1 KVEQI
6 VGSKP
11 RDRRLMVEEA
21 AGLGKHRKRRRRAQL
36 KLERTRENLDR
47 ALDVER
53 EARSRLRPL
62 KRQAEAAERGAKLQA
77 EEDEV
82 RAQMVA
88 AELRGATDK
97 LAVAETSTK
106 GGRTQREELDG
117 RVAEVAKRRA
127 AIEERIAAGDR
138 ERRERGEQLLEARG
152 TLERIWARRDAVT
165 GTMHQLR
172 AGLGERQLRLE
183 ELGDEDDDAG
193 AERIKRLETELV
205 ELQSG
210 GAEAL
215 AAASSKRDAARVE
228 ADKAMRLRAE
238 LAGELAA
245 VEARLAS
252 ALGEDGEDLLAGL
265 IQAAPGLE
273 HALSAALGERL
284 RAQVVGSMQEGAE
297 RLQGAD
303 GAARALLSDAGFE
316 APATEPPV
324 EGATRLLDMVAAEG
338 AAVPVTDRLLANA
351 WLVDDLTSLPDD
363 FAGIAVTYDGDCFDG
378 AVGELRRVPRGAT
391 DPALLARSDREELAL
406 RLEQRSKSEVRA
418 KRELEIAEEEFAEAR
433 TSHDA
438 AQASP
443 EAVRRAQIEAELGVE
458 RRHAEAAQKAH
469 DVRARDRER
478 LERRIE
484 IERGLL
490 PGLERLSGALELVG
504 AQMRERVEA
513 LQEGNSGEE
522 GGDEGIAAQLR
533 ECSEQEFEL
542 QAKLR
547 EAGEALTVAE
557 VEASQLRDRH
567 GEVKAELALIAGRLE
582 RELGPAER
590 ELTEAEREE
599 IDAKLE
605 RIVRRREQ
613 IGPVNPLAESEY
625 GEAREH
631 LDLLSEQRKDLE
643 KALRELQSLIRRT
656 DKEIAAAFEETFE
669 ATAKNFEEMVA
680 ELFPGGSGKLRTV
693 EEAPEVEVKAP
704 VVEGEQPP
712 EPSDDEEE
720 EELDVPEDPHNLGV
734 EIEVTPAGKSARRLS
749 LLSGGEKSLV
759 ALAFVFAVL
768 LARPCPFY
776 ILDEVEAALDDLNLD
791 RFLRVV
797 RRFADRSQFI
807 VVTHQ
812 KRTMDAADALYGI
825 SMGDDGITKV
835 VSRRLPRDELADRES
850 ADGQA
855 AEAEAEAA

>member
-1 KVEQI
+1 
-6 VGSKP
+6 
-11 RDRRLMVEEA
+11 M
-21 AGLGKHRKRRRRAQL
+21 RAEL
-36 KLERTRENLDR
+36 
-47 ALDVER
+47 
-53 EARSRLRPL
+53 
-62 KRQAEAAERGAKLQA
+62 
-77 EEDEV
+77 
-82 RAQMVA
+82 VA

-97 LAVAETSTK
+97 LAIAETSTK

-117 RVAEVAKRRA
+117 RLAEVAKRRA

-138 ERRERGEQLLEARG
+138 ERRERGERLLEARG
-152 TLERIWARRDAVT
+152 ALERIWARRDAVT

-183 ELGDEDDDAG
+183 ELGDEDDGAG

-215 AAASSKRDAARVE
+215 AEASAKRDAARAE

-284 RAQVVGSMQEGAE
+284 RAEVVGSIGEGTE
-297 RLQGAD
+297 RLQKAE
-303 GAARALLSDAGFE
+303 GAARALLSETGRTAQRG
-316 APATEPPV
+316 EPPA
-324 EGATRLLDMVAAEG
+324 EGARPLLDMVAAEG
-338 AAVPVTDRLLANA
+338 AAVPVTDRLLADA
-351 WLVDDLTSLPDD
+351 WLVDDLTALPED

-378 AVGELRRVPRGAT
+378 AAGELRRVPRGAT

-406 RLEQRSKSEVRA
+406 RLEQRTKSEVRA

-458 RRHAEAAQKAH
+458 RRHAEAAQKARE
-469 DVRARDRER
+469 VRARDRER

-490 PGLERLSGALELVG
+490 PDLESLAGALEMLG

-513 LQEGNSGEE
+513 LQEANSGDE
-522 GGDEGIAAQLR
+522 GGDEGVAAELR

-547 EAGEALTVAE
+547 DAGEALTVAE

-567 GEVKAELALIAGRLE
+567 GEVKAELGLIAGRLE

-590 ELTEAEREE
+590 ELTEEEREE
-599 IDAKLE
+599 IEAKLE
-605 RIVRRREQ
+605 RIARRREQ

-631 LDLLSEQRKDLE
+631 PTCS
-643 KALRELQSLIRRT
+643 
-656 DKEIAAAFEETFE
+656 
-669 ATAKNFEEMVA
+669 
-680 ELFPGGSGKLRTV
+680 
-693 EEAPEVEVKAP
+693 
-704 VVEGEQPP
+704 
-712 EPSDDEEE
+712 PS
-720 EELDVPEDPHNLGV
+720 
-734 EIEVTPAGKSARRLS
+734 SAR
-749 LLSGGEKSLV
+749 
-759 ALAFVFAVL
+759 
-768 LARPCPFY
+768 
-776 ILDEVEAALDDLNLD
+776 
-791 RFLRVV
+791 
-797 RRFADRSQFI
+797 
-807 VVTHQ
+807 T
-812 KRTMDAADALYGI
+812 
-825 SMGDDGITKV
+825 
-835 VSRRLPRDELADRES
+835 SRRRCASCSR
-850 ADGQA
+850 
-855 AEAEAEAA
+855 

>member
-1 KVEQI
+1 
-6 VGSKP
+6 
-11 RDRRLMVEEA
+11 
-21 AGLGKHRKRRRRAQL
+21 
-36 KLERTRENLDR
+36 
-47 ALDVER
+47 
-53 EARSRLRPL
+53 
-62 KRQAEAAERGAKLQA
+62 
-77 EEDEV
+77 
-82 RAQMVA
+82 
-88 AELRGATDK
+88 
-97 LAVAETSTK
+97 
-106 GGRTQREELDG
+106 
-117 RVAEVAKRRA
+117 
-127 AIEERIAAGDR
+127 
-138 ERRERGEQLLEARG
+138 
-152 TLERIWARRDAVT
+152 
-165 GTMHQLR
+165 
-172 AGLGERQLRLE
+172 
-183 ELGDEDDDAG
+183 
-193 AERIKRLETELV
+193 
-205 ELQSG
+205 
-210 GAEAL
+210 
-215 AAASSKRDAARVE
+215 
-228 ADKAMRLRAE
+228 
-238 LAGELAA
+238 
-245 VEARLAS
+245 
-252 ALGEDGEDLLAGL
+252 
-265 IQAAPGLE
+265 
-273 HALSAALGERL
+273 
-284 RAQVVGSMQEGAE
+284 
-297 RLQGAD
+297 
-303 GAARALLSDAGFE
+303 
-316 APATEPPV
+316 
-324 EGATRLLDMVAAEG
+324 MVAAEG
-338 AAVPVTDRLLANA
+338 AAVPVADRLLADA
-351 WLVDDLTSLPDD
+351 WLVDDLTSLPED

-378 AVGELRRVPRGAT
+378 AAGELRRVPRGAT

-406 RLEQRSKSEVRA
+406 RLEQRTKSEVRA

-458 RRHAEAAQKAH
+458 RRHAEAAQKALE
-469 DVRARDRER
+469 VRARDRER
-478 LERRIE
+478 LERRIA
-484 IERGLL
+484 IERELL

-513 LQEGNSGEE
+513 LQEANSGDE

-590 ELTEAEREE
+590 ELTEEEREE
-599 IDAKLE
+599 IEGKLE
-605 RIVRRREQ
+605 RIARRREQ

-669 ATAKNFEEMVA
+669 ATAKNFEEMVG
-680 ELFPGGSGKLRTV
+680 ELFPGGSGGLRTV
-693 EEAPEVEVKAP
+693 EDAPEVEVKAP
-704 VVEGEQPP
+704 PVEGEEAP
-712 EPSDDEEE
+712 EPSDVEEE
-720 EELDVPEDPHNLGV
+720 EELDGAEDPHNLGV
-734 EIEVTPAGKSARRLS
+734 EIEVTPAGKSSRRLS

-850 ADGQA
+850 ADGQR